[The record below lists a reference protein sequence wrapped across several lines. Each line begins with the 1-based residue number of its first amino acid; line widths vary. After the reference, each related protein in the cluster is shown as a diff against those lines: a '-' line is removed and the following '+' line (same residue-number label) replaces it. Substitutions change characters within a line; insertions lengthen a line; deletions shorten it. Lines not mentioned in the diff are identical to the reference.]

1 MLVLEPPKVQ
11 ESDENP
17 AFLQPSRQILK
28 LVFYYK
34 KIIIYITMVSY
45 VKNDEEWE
53 SLMEKSKMKLV
64 VVDFTATW

>member
-1 MLVLEPPKVQ
+1 
-11 ESDENP
+11 
-17 AFLQPSRQILK
+17 
-28 LVFYYK
+28 
-34 KIIIYITMVSY
+34 MVSY